1 MWNGVT
7 VKTSRRRAF
16 FWFTALLAA
25 FEGVVSVGSALQG
38 EWRDAAFF
46 AVGAIVL
53 LWFAAGLRKRPRR
66 ELGAAPSGCDVIWAR
81 GILTA
86 AGIDPATTRISA
98 VKVVREA
105 EPRLSMLQALDLVK
119 AVAAE

>member
-1 MWNGVT
+1 V
-7 VKTSRRRAF
+7 F
-16 FWFTALLAA
+16 FWGTVLLAA
-25 FEGVVSVGSALQG
+25 FEGVVSVGSALQA

-46 AVGAIVL
+46 AVGATVL
-53 LWFAAGLRKRPRR
+53 LWFAAGLRQRPRP
-66 ELGAAPSGCDVIWAR
+66 EPAAAPDGRDVAWAR
-81 GILTA
+81 AILTA

-105 EPRLSMLQALDLVK
+105 EPRLSMLQALELVK